1 MKDFIDLQ
9 QVYNERALITPE
21 IVPADGSSFFILIM
35 MIFCGLI
42 ILRLL
47 QHPNHFLPSKLSS
60 QAPDWSFV
68 APIIF
73 HSDDLSSFI
82 KYICFKK
89 YPNHPILIVSPQEAQ
104 IDTSFLKSD
113 QHKHLALHE
122 RSMIANW
129 LQRQITKTPIAI
141 VIGKLDKKFWKRF
154 NVVCLQHRSHS
165 GDVWLWSQSMTKS
178 STLESIL

>member
-21 IVPADGSSFFILIM
+21 MVPADGSSFFVLII
-35 MIFCGLI
+35 MIFCGLVL
-42 ILRLL
+42 LRFF

-60 QAPDWSFV
+60 RGPDWSFV
-68 APIIF
+68 DPIIF
-73 HSDDLSSFI
+73 HSDDISSFI
-82 KYICFKK
+82 KYICLKK
-89 YPNHPILIVSPQEAQ
+89 YPNHPVLVVSPKEAQ

-113 QHKHLALHE
+113 QHKHLTFHE

-129 LQRQITKTPIAI
+129 LQRQTTKTPIAI
-141 VIGKLDKKFWKRF
+141 IIGNLDAKFWKRF

>member
-21 IVPADGSSFFILIM
+21 MVPADGSSFFVLII
-35 MIFCGLI
+35 MIFCGLVL
-42 ILRLL
+42 LRFF

-60 QAPDWSFV
+60 RGPDWSFV
-68 APIIF
+68 DPIIF
-73 HSDDLSSFI
+73 HSDDISSFV
-82 KYICFKK
+82 KYICLKK
-89 YPNHPILIVSPQEAQ
+89 YPNHPILIVSSKEAQ

-113 QHKHLALHE
+113 QHKHLTFHE

-129 LQRQITKTPIAI
+129 LQRQTTKTPIAI
-141 VIGKLDKKFWKRF
+141 IIGNLDANFWKRF

-178 STLESIL
+178 STLENIL